1 MTDDR
6 DREDRPGLGADEPA
20 GLPALPVTWRPLRT
34 RVVAYTVAALVLVA
48 ITVIAV
54 ALPSGGA
61 TPWHVADRIV
71 FESIGVAVAATLWI
85 LARPRVTAARDGLT
99 VVNMVRTR
107 HLDWAQI
114 VAVNLRAGDP
124 WVLLDLDDGDV
135 MAVMGIQASGGPTA
149 RRQVDELR
157 ALIDEFCRT
166 ERND

>member
-6 DREDRPGLGADEPA
+6 DRDDRPDFGAEEPA
-20 GLPALPVTWRPLRT
+20 GPPTLPVTWRPLRT
-34 RVVAYTVAALVLVA
+34 RVVAYTVAVLVLVA

-54 ALPSGGA
+54 ALPSDGA
-61 TPWHVADRIV
+61 TPWHIADRLV
-71 FESIGVAVAATLWI
+71 FESIGVAVATTLWV
-85 LARPRVTAARDGLT
+85 LARPRVIASEDGLT

-135 MAVMGIQASGGPTA
+135 LAVMGIQASGGAAA
-149 RRQVDELR
+149 RRQVAQLR
-157 ALIDEFCRT
+157 ALIDEFCHT
-166 ERND
+166 ERDD